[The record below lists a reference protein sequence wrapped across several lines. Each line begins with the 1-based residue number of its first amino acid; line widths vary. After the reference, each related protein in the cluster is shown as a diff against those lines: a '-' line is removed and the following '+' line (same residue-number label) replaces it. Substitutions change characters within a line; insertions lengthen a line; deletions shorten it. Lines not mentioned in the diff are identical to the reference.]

1 VVLVATVMTAS
12 LVSIAH
18 TTRRI
23 IDAQRAQFAADTVAI
38 DCVLTNSISVQQP
51 AQQIAEQNHAEILE
65 LDSVRGRCAVVVKS
79 HSVARR
85 AVAVSSSGFDLPTL
99 QR

>member
-1 VVLVATVMTAS
+1 MLVATVMTAS

-18 TTRRI
+18 TTNRI
-23 IDAQRAQFAADTVAI
+23 IDAQRAQFAADAVAI
-38 DCVLTNSISVQQP
+38 DCVLTNSIFVQQL
-51 AQQIAEQNHAEILE
+51 AQQLATQNHAEILE

-79 HSVARR
+79 HSAARR

>member
-1 VVLVATVMTAS
+1 MLVATLMTAS

-18 TTRRI
+18 TTSRI
-23 IDAQRAQFAADTVAI
+23 IDAQRAQFAADAVAI
-38 DCVLTNSISVQQP
+38 NCVLTNSISIQQP
-51 AQQIAEQNHAEILE
+51 EQQIATQNHAEILE

>member
-1 VVLVATVMTAS
+1 VLVATVMTAS

-18 TTRRI
+18 TTSRI
-23 IDAQRAQFAADTVAI
+23 IDAQRAQFAADAVAI
-38 DCVLTNSISVQQP
+38 DCVLTNSIS
-51 AQQIAEQNHAEILE
+51 AQLTAQEIATQNHGEILE

-79 HSVARR
+79 HSVARG

>member
-1 VVLVATVMTAS
+1 MVLVATVMTAS

-23 IDAQRAQFAADTVAI
+23 IDAQRAQFAADAVAI
-38 DCVLTNSISVQQP
+38 DCVLTNSISVHQT
-51 AQQIAEQNHAEILE
+51 AQQIATQNHAEILE

-85 AVAVSSSGFDLPTL
+85 AVAVSSSGFELPTL

>member
-1 VVLVATVMTAS
+1 MLVATLMTAS

-18 TTRRI
+18 TTSRI
-23 IDAQRAQFAADTVAI
+23 IDAQRAQFAADAVAI
-38 DCVLTNSISVQQP
+38 NCVLTNSVSIQQP
-51 AQQIAEQNHAEILE
+51 APQIATQNHAEILE

>member
-1 VVLVATVMTAS
+1 VLVATVMTAS

-18 TTRRI
+18 TTSRI
-23 IDAQRAQFAADTVAI
+23 IDAQRAQFAADVVAI
-38 DCVLTNSISVQQP
+38 DCVLMNSISVQQP
-51 AQQIAEQNHAEILE
+51 AQQIATQNHAEILE

>member
-1 VVLVATVMTAS
+1 MTAS

-18 TTRRI
+18 TTSRI
-23 IDAQRAQFAADTVAI
+23 IDAQRAQFAADAVAI
-38 DCVLTNSISVQQP
+38 DCVLTNSIFVQQR
-51 AQQIAEQNHAEILE
+51 AQQLATQNHAEILE

>member
-1 VVLVATVMTAS
+1 MTAS

-18 TTRRI
+18 TTSRI
-23 IDAQRAQFAADTVAI
+23 IDAQRAQFAADAVVI
-38 DCVLTNSISVQQP
+38 DCVLTNSISVQLT
-51 AQQIAEQNHAEILE
+51 AQQIAEQNHSEILE
-65 LDSVRGRCAVVVKS
+65 LDSERGRCAVVVKS

>member
-1 VVLVATVMTAS
+1 MLVATVMTAS

-18 TTRRI
+18 TTSRI
-23 IDAQRAQFAADTVAI
+23 IDAQRAQFAADAVAI
-38 DCVLTNSISVQQP
+38 DCVLTTSISVQKP
-51 AQQIAEQNHAEILE
+51 AQQIATHNHAEILE
-65 LDSVRGRCAVVVKS
+65 LDSVRGWCAVVVKS

-85 AVAVSSSGFDLPTL
+85 AVAVSSSGLDLPTL